1 MAETSWR
8 VKRGRKAL
16 AAVVLWVLGRGLVA
30 SARLDKRVRFEVAS
44 WPDPYT
50 VSLLIAPWGPRVSW
64 RRKADTLTCLGS
76 ANVDCDLLV
85 TFKSV
90 DVALPALLG
99 AKGILDAFAEHRSTV
114 QGDLKAAMSLVRCL
128 HIVEGYLFPDVVTR
142 RILPRPATRK
152 RNHFAAYAALIHTE
166 APLRSEAPVRTE
178 APIHAD
184 VRPTEEPAA

>member
-1 MAETSWR
+1 MAGTGWR

-16 AAVVLWVLGRGLVA
+16 AAVVLWVLGRGLIA
-30 SARLDKRVRFEVAS
+30 GARLDKRVRFEVVS

-64 RRKADTLTCLGS
+64 RRKTDTLTCLGS

-99 AKGILDAFAEHRSTV
+99 VKGVLDAFAEHRSTV
-114 QGDLKAAMSLVRCL
+114 RGDLKVAMSLVRCL
-128 HIVEGYLFPDVVTR
+128 HIVEGYLFTDVVTR

-152 RNHFAAYAALIHTE
+152 RNHLVAYAALVHKEAELTTTATVQTE
-166 APLRSEAPVRTE
+166 VEL
-178 APIHAD
+178 
-184 VRPTEEPAA
+184 TEEPAA